1 MKKIWDWYYG
11 KASIRKK
18 INYQLS
24 DIGYIANFSTW
35 HVFLLSI

>member
-1 MKKIWDWYYG
+1 MGLVLRKGIYQ
-11 KASIRKK
+11 KK

-35 HVFLLSI
+35 YVFLLCI

>member
-1 MKKIWDWYYG
+1 MKKYG
-11 KASIRKK
+11 IGITERHLSEK

-35 HVFLLSI
+35 HVFLLCI